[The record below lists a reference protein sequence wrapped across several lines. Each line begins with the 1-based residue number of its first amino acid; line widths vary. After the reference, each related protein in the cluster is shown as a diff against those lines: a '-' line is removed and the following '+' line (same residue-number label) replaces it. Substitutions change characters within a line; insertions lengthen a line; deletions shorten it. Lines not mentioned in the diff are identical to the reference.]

1 VVAVGLQVPNGPQAP
16 EFFERATMLRA
27 AGAGVL
33 AIIEAAPPAARISPV
48 GAAVVVR
55 ERVGSEVLLPVEA
68 ADRNLAAL
76 RPTCSATGSAA
87 THTGLARGLTTDRH
101 APRCAYL
108 QSRAG
113 SSAALSDEY
122 ALGFYRATDLQEEC
136 R

>member
-1 VVAVGLQVPNGPQAP
+1 LVVAVGLQVPNGPQAP

-87 THTGLARGLTTDRH
+87 THTGAGTWADHRPTC
-101 APRCAYL
+101 APLRVPPEP
-108 QSRAG
+108 SRLERRLVG
-113 SSAALSDEY
+113 
-122 ALGFYRATDLQEEC
+122 
-136 R
+136 